1 MLFQTQLSLTQKL
14 EPSEI
19 QRVESLMTVPFN
31 RLSNQDAAMRAVL
44 GSQRTKEALS
54 SVPWYAKK
62 AAKAELEGKEPEY
75 WLSFWMSGVN
85 SLWPAKASSTAKAT
99 EQALPA

>member
-1 MLFQTQLSLTQKL
+1 MLERTFLPLTYQL

-19 QRVESLMTVPFN
+19 QRVESLMMVPYDQ
-31 RLSNQDAAMRAVL
+31 LSNEDADLRAVL

-62 AAKAELEGKEPEY
+62 AAKAALEGKEMEY
-75 WLSFWMSGVN
+75 WLSLWMSGVN
-85 SLWPAKASSTAKAT
+85 FLHPAKASSTAKPT
-99 EQALPA
+99 G